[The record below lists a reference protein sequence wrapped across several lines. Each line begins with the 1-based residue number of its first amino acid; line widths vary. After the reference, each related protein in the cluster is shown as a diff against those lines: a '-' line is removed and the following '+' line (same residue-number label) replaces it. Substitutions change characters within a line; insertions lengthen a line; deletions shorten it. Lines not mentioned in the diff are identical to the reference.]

1 MFIKIKILILKINKV
16 NYFFCLINLT
26 IKSCK
31 KKLKKNLFCQLSST
45 SPSVSCIVKGGAR
58 LLLLQ
63 V

>member
-31 KKLKKNLFCQLSST
+31 KKIKKIYFVN
-45 SPSVSCIVKGGAR
+45 
-58 LLLLQ
+58 
-63 V
+63 